1 MKRRTPAA
9 RAPSSRWSVPS
20 VRSRLVSADSRSNRL
35 GLRMQL
41 SAVTW
46 GITASGPAPATAAR
60 TAARSRASAVTGCA
74 PTALSH
80 DALPASRVIAAT
92 SYPPATSRGTSRR
105 PIAPL
110 PPATNTFITVSFP
123 ADVPVDETPAPAV
136 TPAAGRG
143 HLAAERHRNSVAV
156 ARPPGQP
163 GTVLEPAIESHY
175 GL

>member
-1 MKRRTPAA
+1 AATTA
-9 RAPSSRWSVPS
+9 RAP
-20 VRSRLVSADSRSNRL
+20 AE
-35 GLRMQL
+35 L
-41 SAVTW
+41 S
-46 GITASGPAPATAAR
+46 P
-60 TAARSRASAVTGCA
+60 
-74 PTALSH
+74 
-80 DALPASRVIAAT
+80 DALPAPRVIPAT
-92 SYPPATSRGTSRR
+92 WYPPATSRGTSRR

-123 ADVPVDETPAPAV
+123 DGCPVDETPAPAV